1 MFGRETI
8 FKLFCI
14 IEREKQYKY
23 VINIPSIEDRLLQI
37 FIIDIDICID
47 SLYKINENIS
57 LEKKHESF
65 LDINIF
71 SEKRKIC
78 NYCLWKE
85 DHQ

>member
-1 MFGRETI
+1 MFGREII

-23 VINIPSIEDRLLQI
+23 VINILSIEDRLLQI
-37 FIIDIDICID
+37 FIIDIDIY